1 MSPTEILA
9 LAVLALD
16 VAALAHAVTR
26 HLGVASTLAW
36 IFFILFLPGAGA
48 VAYFLLASPR
58 IRTTRRRRRLAGEA
72 VRAAIRRSLGREPLP
87 VEVEHA
93 SPLARSVLFLGTR
106 LTGLPPRAGNRV
118 ELLLDNERAFRAKAE
133 AVRGAERTVWAEYY
147 TVEDDATG
155 RAFLA
160 DLAERARAGC
170 DVRLLHDAVGSSGIP
185 EKGLEALRAAGGKSE
200 AFLPVNPLRKRWSTH
215 LRNHR
220 KLLVVDERIGFTGG
234 MNVGDEYA
242 LGNPVA
248 TGPVKRGHD
257 RPWRDAHLRIEGPAV
272 FDLATVFAEDWT
284 FASGERLVPSS
295 VPLPTPGGS
304 VVAVLPS
311 GPDQAANA
319 NANAQT
325 YFAALSGALERC
337 WLTTP
342 YFVPDEPTV
351 AALCN
356 AAYRGIDVRVLVPA
370 ESDVP
375 VARAAG
381 GFFYGTLLR
390 SGVRIFEYLPAVLH
404 AKTVVVDGSWALI
417 GSANLDFRSF
427 TLNFEL
433 GALVFDRP
441 FASLLEAR
449 FVGDLAD
456 SREVTLASVG
466 RRGFLERTQLGL
478 ARLLAPL
485 L

>member
-1 MSPTEILA
+1 MSLTETLA
-9 LAVLALD
+9 LAALVLD
-16 VAALAHAVTR
+16 VVALVHAVTR
-26 HLGVASTLAW
+26 HLGVTSTLAW
-36 IFFILFLPGAGA
+36 IFFILAAPGVGPL
-48 VAYFLLASPR
+48 AYFLLASPR
-58 IRTTRRRRRLAGEA
+58 IRRTRKRRRLAGEA
-72 VRAAIRRSLGREPLP
+72 VRSAIRRSLGREPLP
-87 VEVEHA
+87 AEVDQA
-93 SPLARSVLFLGTR
+93 SPLARSVLFLGMR

-118 ELLLDNERAFRAKAE
+118 ELLLDNEGAFRSKAE
-133 AVRGAERTVWAEYY
+133 AVRGAERSVWAEYY
-147 TVEDDATG
+147 TVENDATG

-160 DLAERARAGC
+160 DLSERARSGC
-170 DVRLLHDAVGSSGIP
+170 DVRLLYDAVGSSDIP
-185 EKGLEALRAAGGKSE
+185 GNSLEELRAAGGRVE
-200 AFLPVNPLRKRWSTH
+200 AFLPVNPLRRRWSTH

-242 LGNPVA
+242 GGSRISSGSSKGGRN
-248 TGPVKRGHD
+248 
-257 RPWRDAHLRIEGPAV
+257 RPWRDAHLRVEGPAV

-295 VPLPTPGGS
+295 IPLPTGGGS

-319 NANAQT
+319 NAHT
-325 YFAALSGALERC
+325 YFAALSGAHERC

-351 AALCN
+351 RALCN

-375 VARAAG
+375 VAQAAG
-381 GFFYGTLLR
+381 RFFYGPLLR
-390 SGVRIFEYLPAVLH
+390 SGVRIFEYQPAVLH
-404 AKTVVVDGSWALI
+404 AKTVVVDGSWALV

-433 GALVFDRP
+433 GALVFDRA
-441 FASLLEAR
+441 FAALLEER
-449 FVGDLAD
+449 FAKDLAE
-456 SREVTLASVG
+456 SREVTLASVE
-466 RRGFLERTQLGL
+466 RRGFADRARLGL

>member
-16 VAALAHAVTR
+16 VVALVHAVTR

-36 IFFILFLPGAGA
+36 IFFILFLPGAGPL
-48 VAYFLLASPR
+48 AYFLLASPR
-58 IRTTRRRRRLAGEA
+58 IRTTRRRKRLAGEA

-87 VEVEHA
+87 PEVDHA

-118 ELLLDNERAFRAKAE
+118 ELLLDNELAFRSKAGAIRG
-133 AVRGAERTVWAEYY
+133 AVRSVWAEYY
-147 TVEDDATG
+147 IVEDDATG
-155 RAFLA
+155 AGFLA

-170 DVRLLHDAVGSSGIP
+170 DVRLLYDAVGSSDIP
-185 EKGLEALRAAGGKSE
+185 GKALEELRAAGGRTE
-200 AFLPVNPLRKRWSTH
+200 AFLPVNPLRRRWSTH

-234 MNVGDEYA
+234 MNIGDEYA
-242 LGNPVA
+242 RG
-248 TGPVKRGHD
+248 TGIASGSAKGGRN

-284 FASGERLVPSS
+284 FASGDRLVPSS
-295 VPLPTPGGS
+295 IPLPAGGGS

-319 NANAQT
+319 NAHT
-325 YFAALSGALERC
+325 YFAALAGAHARC

-342 YFVPDEPTV
+342 YFVPDEPTIR
-351 AALCN
+351 ALCN
-356 AAYRGIDVRVLVPA
+356 AGFRGIDVRVLVPA

-375 VARAAG
+375 VAQAAG
-381 GFFYGTLLR
+381 RFFYGPLLR
-390 SGVRIFEYLPAVLH
+390 SGVRIFEYEPAVLH
-404 AKTVVVDGSWALI
+404 AKTVVVDASWALV

-427 TLNFEL
+427 ALNFEL
-433 GALVFDRP
+433 GALVFDRS
-441 FASLLEAR
+441 FAALLEER
-449 FVGDLAD
+449 FEKDLAE
-456 SREVTLASVG
+456 SREVTLAQVE
-466 RRGFLERTQLGL
+466 RRGFADRARLGL

>member
-1 MSPTEILA
+1 MSLTEILA
-9 LAVLALD
+9 LVALALD
-16 VAALAHAVTR
+16 VVALAHAVTR
-26 HLGVASTLAW
+26 HLGVTSTLAW
-36 IFFILFLPGAGA
+36 IFFILFLPGLGPL
-48 VAYFLLASPR
+48 AYFLLASPR
-58 IRTTRRRRRLAGEA
+58 IRTTRRRKRLAGEA
-72 VRAAIRRSLGREPLP
+72 VRAAIRRSLGSTALP
-87 VEVEHA
+87 AEVDLA
-93 SPLARSVLFLGTR
+93 SPMARSVLFLGMR

-118 ELLLDNERAFRAKAE
+118 ELLLDNERAFDSKTE
-133 AVRGAERTVWAEYY
+133 AIRGAERSVWAEYY
-147 TVEDDATG
+147 IVEDDATG

-160 DLAERARAGC
+160 GLTERARAGC
-170 DVRLLHDAVGSSGIP
+170 DVRLLYDAVGSSDIP
-185 EKGLEALRAAGGKSE
+185 EESLEALRAAGGKTES
-200 AFLPVNPLRKRWSTH
+200 FLPLNPLRKRWSAH

-242 LGNPVA
+242 GGSWISA
-248 TGPVKRGHD
+248 GTGRGHRN
-257 RPWRDAHLRIEGPAV
+257 RPWHDAHLRLEGPAV

-295 VPLPTPGGS
+295 IPLPSADGS

-311 GPDQAANA
+311 GPDQTANA
-319 NANAQT
+319 NAHI

-342 YFVPDEPTV
+342 YFVPDEPT
-351 AALCN
+351 ARALCN

-375 VARAAG
+375 VAQAAG
-381 GFFYGTLLR
+381 RFFYGTLLR
-390 SGVRIFEYLPAVLH
+390 SGVRIFEYLPGVLH
-404 AKTVVVDGSWALI
+404 AKTIVVDGSWALV

-427 TLNFEL
+427 SLNFEL
-433 GALVFDRP
+433 GALVFDRA
-441 FASLLEAR
+441 FATLLEER
-449 FVGDLAD
+449 FTGDLAR
-456 SREVTLASVG
+456 SREVTLASVE
-466 RRGFLERTQLGL
+466 RRGFVERARLGL

>member
-1 MSPTEILA
+1 M
-9 LAVLALD
+9 
-16 VAALAHAVTR
+16 
-26 HLGVASTLAW
+26 
-36 IFFILFLPGAGA
+36 
-48 VAYFLLASPR
+48 
-58 IRTTRRRRRLAGEA
+58 
-72 VRAAIRRSLGREPLP
+72 RAAIRRSLGSEPFP
-87 VEVEHA
+87 AEVDLA
-93 SPLARSVLFLGTR
+93 SPLARSVLFLGMR

-118 ELLLDNERAFRAKAE
+118 ELLLDNERAFDSKAE
-133 AVRGAERTVWAEYY
+133 AIRGAERSVWAEYY
-147 TVEDDATG
+147 IVEDDETG

-160 DLAERARAGC
+160 DLTERARAGC
-170 DVRLLHDAVGSSGIP
+170 DVRLLYDAVGSSGIP
-185 EKGLEALRAAGGKSE
+185 EESLEALRAAGGKTE
-200 AFLPVNPLRKRWSTH
+200 AFLPLNPLRKRWSAH

-242 LGNPVA
+242 GGSWIAP
-248 TGPVKRGHD
+248 GSGRGRRN
-257 RPWRDAHLRIEGPAV
+257 RPWHDAHLRIEGPAV

-295 VPLPTPGGS
+295 IPLPVRGGS

-311 GPDQAANA
+311 GPDQDANA
-319 NANAQT
+319 NAHV

-351 AALCN
+351 RALCN

-375 VARAAG
+375 VAQAAG
-381 GFFYGTLLR
+381 RFFYGPLLR

-404 AKTVVVDGSWALI
+404 AKTVVVDGSWALV

-427 TLNFEL
+427 SLNFEL
-433 GALVFDRP
+433 GALVFDRA
-441 FASLLEAR
+441 FATLLEER
-449 FVGDLAD
+449 FTGDLA
-456 SREVTLASVG
+456 REPRGDPRGG
-466 RRGFLERTQLGL
+466 RA
-478 ARLLAPL
+478 ARLRRTRPARPRPPPRSAPL
-485 L
+485 RTRPA

>member
-1 MSPTEILA
+1 MSPTEIFA
-9 LAVLALD
+9 LAALALD
-16 VAALAHAVTR
+16 VVALVHAVTR

-36 IFFILFLPGAGA
+36 IFLILLFPVAGPF
-48 VAYFLLASPR
+48 AYFLLASPR
-58 IRTTRRRRRLAGEA
+58 IRTTRRRKRLAGEA

-87 VEVEHA
+87 PEVDEA

-118 ELLLDNERAFRAKAE
+118 DLLLDNEEAFRSKAE
-133 AVRGAERTVWAEYY
+133 AVRGAERSVWAEYY
-147 TVEDDATG
+147 IVEDDATG
-155 RAFLA
+155 RAFLS
-160 DLAERARAGC
+160 DLAERARAGR
-170 DVRLLHDAVGSSGIP
+170 DVRLLYDAVGSSDIP
-185 EKGLEALRAAGGKSE
+185 GESLDALREAGGKVE
-200 AFLPVNPLRKRWSTH
+200 AFLPVNPLRRRWSMH

-242 LGNPVA
+242 
-248 TGPVKRGHD
+248 RGSRIASGSGKGGRN
-257 RPWRDAHLRIEGPAV
+257 RPWRDAHLRLEGPAV

-295 VPLPTPGGS
+295 IPLPAGGGS

-311 GPDQAANA
+311 GPDQSANA
-319 NANAQT
+319 NAHT

-337 WLTTP
+337 WITTP

-351 AALCN
+351 RALCN

-370 ESDVP
+370 SSDVP
-375 VARAAG
+375 VAQAAG
-381 GFFYGTLLR
+381 RFFYGPLLR

-404 AKTVVVDGSWALI
+404 AKTVVVDGSWALV

-433 GALVFDRP
+433 GALVFDRA
-441 FASLLEAR
+441 FAALLEGRFAR
-449 FVGDLAD
+449 DLAE
-456 SREVTLASVG
+456 SRPVTLAEVEG
-466 RRGFLERTQLGL
+466 RGFVDRARLGL
-478 ARLLAPL
+478 ARLLSPL

>member
-1 MSPTEILA
+1 MSPEEILA

-16 VAALAHAVTR
+16 AVALVHAVTR
-26 HLGVASTLAW
+26 HLGVTSTLAW
-36 IFFILFLPGAGA
+36 IFFILFLPGIGPL
-48 VAYFLLASPR
+48 AYFLLASPR
-58 IRTTRRRRRLAGEA
+58 IRTTRRLKRLAGEA
-72 VRAAIRRSLGREPLP
+72 VRAAIRRSLGSTALP
-87 VEVEHA
+87 AELDLA
-93 SPLARSVLFLGTR
+93 SPLARSVLFLGMR

-118 ELLLDNERAFRAKAE
+118 ELLLDNERAFDSKAG
-133 AVRGAERTVWAEYY
+133 AIRGAERSVWAEYY

-160 DLAERARAGC
+160 DLTERARAGC
-170 DVRLLHDAVGSSGIP
+170 DVRLLYDAVGSSDIP
-185 EKGLEALRAAGGKSE
+185 GESLEALRTAGGKTES
-200 AFLPVNPLRKRWSTH
+200 FLPLNPLRKRWSAH

-242 LGNPVA
+242 GGSRIA
-248 TGPVKRGHD
+248 TGSGRGRRN
-257 RPWRDAHLRIEGPAV
+257 RPWHDAHLRIEGPAV

-284 FASGERLVPSS
+284 FASGDRLVPSS
-295 VPLPTPGGS
+295 IPLPTTDGS

-319 NANAQT
+319 NAHV
-325 YFAALSGALERC
+325 YFSALSGALERC

-351 AALCN
+351 RALCN
-356 AAYRGIDVRVLVPA
+356 AAFRGIDVRLLVPA

-375 VARAAG
+375 VAQAAG
-381 GFFYGTLLR
+381 RFFYGTLLR
-390 SGVRIFEYLPAVLH
+390 SGVRIFEFLPAFLH
-404 AKTVVVDGSWALI
+404 AKTVVVDGSWALV

-427 TLNFEL
+427 SLNFEL
-433 GALVFDRP
+433 GALVFDRA
-441 FASLLEAR
+441 FATLLEER
-449 FVGDLAD
+449 FTSDLAR
-456 SREVTLASVG
+456 SREVTLASVE
-466 RRGFLERTQLGL
+466 RRSFAERARLGL

>member
-1 MSPTEILA
+1 MSLTEILA
-9 LAVLALD
+9 LAALALD
-16 VAALAHAVTR
+16 VVALGHAVTR

-36 IFFILFLPGAGA
+36 IFFILFLPGLGPL
-48 VAYFLLASPR
+48 AYFLLASPR
-58 IRTTRRRRRLAGEA
+58 IRTTRRRKRFAGQA
-72 VRAAIRRSLGREPLP
+72 VRAAIRKSLGSEPLP
-87 VEVEHA
+87 AEVNHA
-93 SPLARSVLFLGTR
+93 SPLARSVLFLGMR
-106 LTGLPPRAGNRV
+106 LTGLPPRAGNHV
-118 ELLLDNERAFRAKAE
+118 DLLTDNEGAFRSKAE
-133 AVRGAERTVWAEYY
+133 AVRGAERSVWAEYY
-147 TVEDDATG
+147 IVEDDATG

-160 DLAERARAGC
+160 DLVERARAGC
-170 DVRLLHDAVGSSGIP
+170 DVRLLYDAVGSSDIP
-185 EKGLEALRAAGGKSE
+185 DEALEELRAAGGKTE
-200 AFLPVNPLRKRWSTH
+200 AFLPVNPLRRRWSTH

-242 LGNPVA
+242 
-248 TGPVKRGHD
+248 RGSRISSGSGRGGRN
-257 RPWRDAHLRIEGPAV
+257 RPWRDAHLRVEGPAV

-295 VPLPTPGGS
+295 IPLPAGGGS
-304 VVAVLPS
+304 VVSVLPS

-319 NANAQT
+319 NAHT
-325 YFAALSGALERC
+325 FFAALSGALERC

-351 AALCN
+351 RALCN

-375 VARAAG
+375 LAQAAG
-381 GFFYGTLLR
+381 RFFYGPLLR
-390 SGVRIFEYLPAVLH
+390 SGVRLFEYLPAVLH
-404 AKTVVVDGSWALI
+404 AKTVVVDGSWALV

-433 GALVFDRP
+433 GAVVFDRP
-441 FASLLEAR
+441 FAARLEER
-449 FVGDLAD
+449 FTRDLSE
-456 SREVTLASVG
+456 SRAVTLAEVEG
-466 RRGFLERTQLGL
+466 RGFAARVRLGF

>member
-9 LAVLALD
+9 LVVLALD
-16 VAALAHAVTR
+16 VVALAHAVTR
-26 HLGVASTLAW
+26 HLGVSSTLAW
-36 IFFILFLPGAGA
+36 IFFILVLPGVGPL
-48 VAYFLLASPR
+48 AYFLLASPR

-87 VEVEHA
+87 AEVDQA

-133 AVRGAERTVWAEYY
+133 AVKGAERSAWAEYY

-155 RAFLA
+155 RGFLA

-170 DVRLLHDAVGSSGIP
+170 DVRLLYDAVGASDIP
-185 EKGLEALRAAGGKSE
+185 EESLGELRAAGGKVE
-200 AFLPVNPLRKRWSTH
+200 AFLPVNPLRKRWSAH

-242 LGNPVA
+242 
-248 TGPVKRGHD
+248 RGASITAGSGKGGRS
-257 RPWRDAHLRIEGPAV
+257 RPWRDAHLRVEGPAV

-284 FASGERLVPSS
+284 FATGERLVPSS
-295 VPLPTPGGS
+295 IPLRSPGGS
-304 VVAVLPS
+304 VVAVIPS

-319 NANAQT
+319 NAHT

-375 VARAAG
+375 VAQAAG
-381 GFFYGTLLR
+381 RFFYGSLLR
-390 SGVRIFEYLPAVLH
+390 SGVRIFEYLPAFLH
-404 AKTVVVDGSWALI
+404 AKTVVVDGSWALV

-427 TLNFEL
+427 SLNFEL
-433 GALVFDRP
+433 GALVFDRA
-441 FASLLEAR
+441 FAELLEVR
-449 FVGDLAD
+449 FTRDLAE
-456 SREVTLASVG
+456 SLEVTLSSVE
-466 RRGFLERTQLGL
+466 RRGFVDRARFGL

>member
-9 LAVLALD
+9 LTVLALD
-16 VAALAHAVTR
+16 VLALGHAVTR

-36 IFFILFLPGAGA
+36 IFFILFLPGVGPL
-48 VAYFLLASPR
+48 AYFLLASPR
-58 IRTTRRRRRLAGEA
+58 IRTTRRRKRLAGQA
-72 VRAAIRRSLGREPLP
+72 VRAAIRRSLGSDPLP
-87 VEVEHA
+87 AEVNHA
-93 SPLARSVLFLGTR
+93 SPLARSVLFLGMR
-106 LTGLPPRAGNRV
+106 LTGLPPRAGNHV
-118 ELLLDNERAFRAKAE
+118 DLLTDNEGAFRSKSA
-133 AVRGAERTVWAEYY
+133 AVRGAERSVWAEYY
-147 TVEDDATG
+147 IIEDDATG

-170 DVRLLHDAVGSSGIP
+170 DVRLLYDAVGSSDIP
-185 EKGLEALRAAGGKSE
+185 GEALEELRAAGGKAES
-200 AFLPVNPLRKRWSTH
+200 FLPVNPLRRRWSMH

-242 LGNPVA
+242 QGSRIASGSGKGGRN
-248 TGPVKRGHD
+248 
-257 RPWRDAHLRIEGPAV
+257 RPWRDAHLRVEGPAV

-295 VPLPTPGGS
+295 IPLPAAGGS

-311 GPDQAANA
+311 GPDQTANA
-319 NANAQT
+319 NAHT
-325 YFAALSGALERC
+325 FFAALSGALERC

-351 AALCN
+351 RALCN

-375 VARAAG
+375 VAQAAG
-381 GFFYGTLLR
+381 RFFYGTLLR

-404 AKTVVVDGSWALI
+404 AKTVVVDGSWALV

-433 GALVFDRP
+433 GALVFDRA
-441 FASLLEAR
+441 FAARLEER
-449 FVGDLAD
+449 FTRDLSE
-456 SREVTLASVG
+456 SRTVTLAEVEG
-466 RRGFLERTQLGL
+466 RGFADRVRLGF

>member
-1 MSPTEILA
+1 MTFTEILA
-9 LAVLALD
+9 LAALALD
-16 VAALAHAVTR
+16 AVALVHAVTR

-36 IFFILFLPGAGA
+36 IFFILFLPGVGPLT
-48 VAYFLLASPR
+48 YFLLASPR
-58 IRTTRRRRRLAGEA
+58 IRTTRRRRRLAGQA
-72 VRAAIRRSLGREPLP
+72 VRAAIQRSLGSEPLP
-87 VEVEHA
+87 AEVNHA
-93 SPLARSVLFLGTR
+93 SPLARSVLFLGMR

-118 ELLLDNERAFRAKAE
+118 ELLLDNERAFDSKTE
-133 AVRGAERTVWAEYY
+133 AIRGAQRSVWAEYY
-147 TVEDDATG
+147 IVEDDETG

-160 DLAERARAGC
+160 ELAERARAGC
-170 DVRLLHDAVGSSGIP
+170 DVRLLYDAVGSSGIP
-185 EKGLEALRAAGGKSE
+185 EESLEALRTAGGKAE
-200 AFLPVNPLRKRWSTH
+200 AFLPVNPLRRRWSAH

-242 LGNPVA
+242 
-248 TGPVKRGHD
+248 RGAWILSGAGRRHRN
-257 RPWRDAHLRIEGPAV
+257 RPWRDAHLRVTGPAV

-295 VPLPTPGGS
+295 VPLPVPGGS
-304 VVAVLPS
+304 AVAVLPS
-311 GPDQAANA
+311 GPDQVANA
-319 NANAQT
+319 NAHT

-351 AALCN
+351 HALCN
-356 AAYRGIDVRVLVPA
+356 AAYRGLDVRVLVPA

-375 VARAAG
+375 VAQAAG
-381 GFFYGTLLR
+381 RFFYGPLLR
-390 SGVRIFEYLPAVLH
+390 SGVRIFEYLPGFLH
-404 AKTVVVDGSWALI
+404 AKTVVVDGSWALV

-427 TLNFEL
+427 SLNFEL
-433 GALVFDRP
+433 GALVFDRA
-441 FASLLEAR
+441 FATLLEER
-449 FVGDLAD
+449 FTRDLAQ
-456 SREVTLASVG
+456 SREVSLASVE
-466 RRGFLERTQLGL
+466 RRGFAERARLGL